1 MMQMFLVSTGIQKE
15 VVKTYTPPKPKYG
28 AEYPTKK
35 KIVYNEF
42 VDKNIPAMSTAL
54 KEINKTYG
62 EKWDLYGVNN
72 QSGEFNVLN
81 NIISDTPEEGKKTL
95 RTKNN
100 CCRVRFLYEWD
111 TISIEEQYKITKKL
125 IELGV
130 LQRATFSGS
139 KSVHHIIEIWS
150 ETPVKDNNEYKFLH
164 KFIAEQLELT
174 GYDSQCI
181 DNSRL
186 TRAPGVYRKNKG
198 KFQRLIYYNNSA
210 RFKCNNWREYYLLSK
225 RKKKISEFE
234 QLQKII
240 RKIQGSNLKA
250 DWSFVENY
258 IKSEEK
264 KGSFNDGN
272 RHNNIGRIVCA
283 LKLKG
288 NISCEEVK
296 TVLEPYVSNSS
307 NNDLRNSIE
316 KLYNGAE
323 D

>member
-1 MMQMFLVSTGIQKE
+1 MQIFFASDFLQEKP
-15 VVKTYTPPKPKYG
+15 KTMVAPNIKYG
-28 AEYPTKK
+28 AKYPTKK
-35 KIVYNEF
+35 HIVYNEF
-42 VDKNIPAMSTAL
+42 ENKDVPQMAVAL
-54 KEINKTYG
+54 KEINKLYVG
-62 EKWDLYGVNN
+62 KWDLYGQND

-81 NIISDTPEEGKKTL
+81 NIISDTPETGKKTL

-111 TISIEEQYKITKKL
+111 TISLEEQYKITKRL
-125 IELGV
+125 IDLGV

-139 KSVHHIIEIWS
+139 KSIHHIIEIWS
-150 ETPVKDNNEYKFLH
+150 EKPVKDNNEYKFLH
-164 KFIAEQLELT
+164 KFIADQLDLI

-198 KFQRLIYYNNSA
+198 KFQRLIYFNNAA
-210 RFKCNNWREYYLLSK
+210 RFKCDNWYEYYQLT
-225 RKKKISEFE
+225 KKKKKVSEYDE
-234 QLQKII
+234 LQKII
-240 RKIQGSNLKA
+240 KKMQNNNTKA
-250 DWSFVENY
+250 DWKFVENY
-258 IKSEEK
+258 IKNEEK

-296 TVLEPYVSNSS
+296 SVLDPYISNST
-307 NNDLRNSIE
+307 NNDLINSIE